1 MAELKARV
9 AELDLEHRDETMPK
23 AAREEWNRLNET
35 IDEFEARRER
45 IAELAGS
52 RRNVESGDGATFRHD
67 WNRADDP
74 QDPRLREARDLGL
87 RAIQRNEG
95 ALRAEAADNL
105 DGLVRSNDPTGI
117 AARYLDA
124 VGDPAYNTAFGKM
137 VMDPM
142 SGHLRFTT
150 QEVEAVRK
158 VSTVESERA
167 MSIGTGSAGGF
178 AIPFVLDP
186 SILRRLTRKPV
197 IREIHSKRETKNIE
211 NGIAGPDN
219 GLEPLVG

>member
-1 MAELKARV
+1 M
-9 AELDLEHRDETMPK
+9 
-23 AAREEWNRLNET
+23 
-35 IDEFEARRER
+35 
-45 IAELAGS
+45 S
-52 RRNVESGDGATFRHD
+52 
-67 WNRADDP
+67 
-74 QDPRLREARDLGL
+74 
-87 RAIQRNEG
+87 
-95 ALRAEAADNL
+95 RAETGPPSATTGTAPTIRKTRGCAKPVTSACGRSSATKAHFEPKQPTTSTALSAATIRPESL
-105 DGLVRSNDPTGI
+105 P
-117 AARYLDA
+117 RYLDA